1 MGLFDGAANGKG
13 SCSEIAKSLGFPVIL
28 LVDCASMGQSVA
40 ALVYGFLNHDPELSI
55 AGLILNRVGSDRH
68 EAMLHE
74 ALSSSPIPILGAIRR
89 NASLSRPSRHLGLIQ
104 ARQRCRIH
112 LYLPPSPS
120 RLGECGCK
128 THLLLPA
135 CRPTA
140 ITRSRR
146 HLSARRLSRTTCRSS
161 DPSRHIQKS
170 HERRRR
176 SVKGH
181 LRRMRRIHGP
191 RPFDH
196 RRAGHRPPDVGPS
209 RPRNQLFKT
218 KTALGLSRPDGHD
231 RTFPRQIQGP

>member
-55 AGLILNRVGSDRH
+55 AGRVSIWSKYKIWRLPVQNH
-68 EAMLHE
+68 KTPPPFRR
-74 ALSSSPIPILGAIRR
+74 SAIT
-89 NASLSRPSRHLGLIQ
+89 S
-104 ARQRCRIH
+104 
-112 LYLPPSPS
+112 PSPKMPHS
-120 RLGECGCK
+120 PLFTPISFK
-128 THLLLPA
+128 TGRMRVQN
-135 CRPTA
+135 C
-140 ITRSRR
+140 
-146 HLSARRLSRTTCRSS
+146 
-161 DPSRHIQKS
+161 
-170 HERRRR
+170 